1 MKPSVHRRREA
12 GGRRAVHRAR
22 ARRGRRRA
30 RVFHL
35 GCHGGETASGGV
47 ASEDG
52 KKGEEV
58 GRASGLDDGLH
69 GLSVCVARAAW
80 GLAVPNCGWLLAGAG
95 LCRRT
100 GGYDGG
106 MENYWEA
113 VLWSLLPTVV
123 VSVVFFYIVRSV
135 IRMDRTERR
144 AYARIEAQER
154 TRRGM
159 PARAEAAASAD
170 SPSAH

>member
-1 MKPSVHRRREA
+1 
-12 GGRRAVHRAR
+12 
-22 ARRGRRRA
+22 
-30 RVFHL
+30 
-35 GCHGGETASGGV
+35 
-47 ASEDG
+47 
-52 KKGEEV
+52 
-58 GRASGLDDGLH
+58 
-69 GLSVCVARAAW
+69 
-80 GLAVPNCGWLLAGAG
+80 
-95 LCRRT
+95 
-100 GGYDGG
+100 

-159 PARAEAAASAD
+159 PARTEAAASTAD
-170 SPSAH
+170 ATSAP